1 MFRRK
6 RGKSPFDLFD
16 ELLGFDEES
25 LFSGETGEGGSGY
38 SISVTYDQSG
48 KPVVRVKTYGNI
60 DEAEL
65 RRSLEEQYP
74 GAKIEGL
81 NKKPLVTFVDEKG
94 ESEKA
99 EKKPREDKKTL
110 IREID

>member
-1 MFRRK
+1 MFKRK
-6 RGKSPFDLFD
+6 RGKGPFDLFD

-25 LFSGETGEGGSGY
+25 LFSGEPAGGGSGY

-48 KPVVRVKTYGNI
+48 KPVVRVKTHGNI

-74 GAKIEGL
+74 GARIEGL

-94 ESEKA
+94 ESKKA
-99 EKKPREDKKTL
+99 GEKPREG
-110 IREID
+110 RRP